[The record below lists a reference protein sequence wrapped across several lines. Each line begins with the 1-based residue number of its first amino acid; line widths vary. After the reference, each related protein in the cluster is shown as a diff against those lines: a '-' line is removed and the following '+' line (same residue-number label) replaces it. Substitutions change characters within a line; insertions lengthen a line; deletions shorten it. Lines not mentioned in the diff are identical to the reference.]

1 VYVAVPLDLTISL
14 GDIITA
20 GAFFVTGLIGVLTIR
35 NSVNVLDTKLDLT
48 DEQNERRFAEIDN
61 QVRDF
66 KTEMK
71 RLSDVLIKLT
81 EQDGRMNIYDE
92 RMLAQGKRIDS
103 LSESVRDFIMHPSR
117 STQPARG

>member
-1 VYVAVPLDLTISL
+1 VAVPLDLTISL

-35 NSVNVLDTKLDLT
+35 NSVSVLDTKLDLT

>member
-1 VYVAVPLDLTISL
+1 MYVAVPLDLTISL

-48 DEQNERRFAEIDN
+48 DEHNERRFAEIDN